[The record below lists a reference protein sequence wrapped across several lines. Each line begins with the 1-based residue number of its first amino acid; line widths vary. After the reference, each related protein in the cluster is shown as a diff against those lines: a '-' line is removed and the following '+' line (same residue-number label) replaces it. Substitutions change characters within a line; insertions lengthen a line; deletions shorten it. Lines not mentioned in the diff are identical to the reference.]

1 MNKPKIQSR
10 EEWLFEMAQVVNKD
24 LFKQPL
30 LNKLGIKKKFNIKDL
45 QFSMAFPPNNRIN
58 GKIVSGK
65 LRRANKS
72 SSTIGECWAGYSVS
86 SKEKMLTQ
94 IFITPDLTD
103 TTRIVGVLIHE
114 LIHYL
119 TPAEGHRGKF
129 RRLAV
134 AVGLEGKMTA
144 TTESKELV
152 EKIEK
157 MVKKVG
163 KIPHSKWIPVTRK
176 VQTTRM
182 LKLSCQAV
190 DHTYI
195 VRTSRKNIVEYGSA
209 VCPECRQPMFSD
221 DPDVNEIIVRHLE
234 RRLYQYEQEKLS
246 KEVANG

>member
-1 MNKPKIQSR
+1 VNKPKIHSR

-45 QFSMAFPPNNRIN
+45 QFSMAFPPNKRIN
-58 GKIVSGK
+58 GQVVNGK
-65 LRRANKS
+65 LYRAKKTSNI
-72 SSTIGECWAGYSVS
+72 IGQCWAGYSIS
-86 SKEKMLTQ
+86 DKEKMKTQ
-94 IFITPDLTD
+94 ILITPDLTD
-103 TTRIVGVLIHE
+103 TTKIVGVLIHE

-129 RRLAV
+129 KTLAL

-152 EKIEK
+152 KKIDK

-163 KIPHSKWIPVTRK
+163 KIPHTKWLPVKRR

-182 LKLSCQAV
+182 LKLNCQAV
-190 DHTYI
+190 DHDYI

-221 DPDVNEIIVRHLE
+221 DPEVNGIIIRHLE
-234 RRLYQYEQEKLS
+234 RRVYLHEQEKLR

>member
-119 TPAEGHRGKF
+119 TPADGHRGKF
-129 RRLAV
+129 RRLAL
-134 AVGLEGKMTA
+134 AVGLEGKMTT

-152 EKIEK
+152 EKIDK

-163 KIPHSKWIPVTRK
+163 KIPHDKWIPVKRK

-182 LKLSCQAV
+182 LKLNCQAV
-190 DHTYI
+190 DHDYI

-234 RRLYQYEQEKLS
+234 RRLYQYEQEKLR